1 MVGSA
6 LVFSFTRRFRNCDN
20 QRKQDY
26 MKKKQSIGTDII
38 RYRILETIPAR
49 APREKI
55 AGNAS
60 IFNSEKEKHLK
71 LIETV

>member
-1 MVGSA
+1 
-6 LVFSFTRRFRNCDN
+6 
-20 QRKQDY
+20 